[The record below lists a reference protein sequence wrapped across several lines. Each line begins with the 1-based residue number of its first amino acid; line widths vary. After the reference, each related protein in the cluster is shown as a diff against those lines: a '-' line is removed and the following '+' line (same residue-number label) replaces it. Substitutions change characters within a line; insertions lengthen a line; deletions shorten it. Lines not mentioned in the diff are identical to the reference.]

1 MHILPVYYT
10 TTNHKKRKAKRV
22 TAKMQSALDAHEQYL
37 KKVGYK
43 GSQPLKGVKAPSFT
57 PARQTPKYPSL
68 SDCVRGVALKKE
80 TPKYTGDAVIGQA
93 YNKGGLQVLSKKE
106 VNDPQTGKRR

>member
-22 TAKMQSALDAHEQYL
+22 TAKMQSALDAHEKFL
-37 KKVGYK
+37 KKKGYK
-43 GSQPLKGVKAPSFT
+43 GSSSSSKSKTLTFT
-57 PARQTPKYPSL
+57 RQTPKYPSL

>member
-22 TAKMQSALDAHEQYL
+22 TEKMQSALDAHEKFL
-37 KKVGYK
+37 KKKGYK
-43 GSQPLKGVKAPSFT
+43 GSSSSSKSKTLTFT
-57 PARQTPKYPSL
+57 RQTPKYPSL
-68 SDCVRGVALKKE
+68 SNSAGGVALKKE

>member
-22 TAKMQSALDAHEQYL
+22 TAKMQSALDAHEKFL
-37 KKVGYK
+37 KKKGYK
-43 GSQPLKGVKAPSFT
+43 GSSSSSKSKTVTFT
-57 PARQTPKYPSL
+57 RQTPKYPSL
-68 SDCVRGVALKKE
+68 SNGAGGVALKKQ
-80 TPKYTGDAVIGQA
+80 TLTYTGDAVIGQA

-106 VNDPQTGKRR
+106 ANDPQTGKRR

>member
-22 TAKMQSALDAHEQYL
+22 TEKMQSALDAHEKFL
-37 KKVGYK
+37 KKKGYK
-43 GSQPLKGVKAPSFT
+43 GSSSSSKSKTVTFT
-57 PARQTPKYPSL
+57 RQTPKYPSL
-68 SDCVRGVALKKE
+68 SNGAGGVALKKE

-93 YNKGGLQVLSKKE
+93 YNKGNLVVLSKSE
-106 VNDPQTGKRR
+106 SSESSTGKRR

>member
-22 TAKMQSALDAHEQYL
+22 TEKMQSALDAHEKFL
-37 KKVGYK
+37 KKKGYK
-43 GSQPLKGVKAPSFT
+43 GSSSSSKSKTVTFT
-57 PARQTPKYPSL
+57 RQTPKYPSL
-68 SDCVRGVALKKE
+68 SNGAGGVALKKE

-93 YNKGGLQVLSKKE
+93 YNKGGLQVLSKRE
-106 VNDPQTGKRR
+106 QNDPATGKRR